1 MNKERQRRQIIGFLQ
16 GKGGKDV
23 DAFTIY
29 QWIDRCYAEEWWDF
43 GIRLSSYVPPNSLGQ
58 EFHKRLNF
66 LVMELRSRVAK
77 PMSTSTSYDGAK
89 LQDRDKVIIFNVGW
103 MTYYRGLEEDEI
115 ERGGAYITDHGYG
128 GEIYNFLPFN
138 GFMYGY
144 VQPPGRKEIPYNKRI
159 IRIERLGVSK
169 HASSIDG
176 ILVVWVATSPDGGSL
191 VVGWYKEATVF
202 RFCQHFPDGLNR
214 TVGEDDFGF
223 YAKAKEQNCI
233 LLPVRERTLQA
244 PRATAVENRGKG
256 GIGQANVW
264 YADSSKL
271 NDNRF
276 VEDVKQFINNYYGT
290 NYPPIPY
297 E

>member
-1 MNKERQRRQIIGFLQ
+1 M
-16 GKGGKDV
+16 
-23 DAFTIY
+23 
-29 QWIDRCYAEEWWDF
+29 
-43 GIRLSSYVPPNSLGQ
+43 
-58 EFHKRLNF
+58 
-66 LVMELRSRVAK
+66 
-77 PMSTSTSYDGAK
+77 
-89 LQDRDKVIIFNVGW
+89 
-103 MTYYRGLEEDEI
+103 
-115 ERGGAYITDHGYG
+115 
-128 GEIYNFLPFN
+128 
-138 GFMYGY
+138 
-144 VQPPGRKEIPYNKRI
+144 
-159 IRIERLGVSK
+159 
-169 HASSIDG
+169 
-176 ILVVWVATSPDGGSL
+176 
-191 VVGWYKEATVF
+191 GWYKEATVF